1 MISRSKD
8 DQVMKA
14 LILASGLGKR
24 LRPLTE
30 KNPKALIHLGKKSI
44 LERMVRLL
52 IKNNVVDIII
62 TTGHLENQIKDF
74 IKTKFPSLNVT
85 YINNPIYDKTNYIY
99 SLWLARDAVGDDDIV
114 LLHSD
119 MVFEPGLLKKVIVF
133 KDSGVLVKKSLPY
146 PQKDFKASI
155 EGGLVS
161 KIGVSIEGENLRF
174 LAPVYKFK
182 NADFRKFLIK
192 IDNFIK
198 EGKTNS
204 YAEDAFNEISGQ
216 IKLHPIYFDNE
227 FCMEIDDFDDL
238 KTAKKYFN

>member
-1 MISRSKD
+1 MI
-8 DQVMKA
+8 
-14 LILASGLGKR
+14 
-24 LRPLTE
+24 
-30 KNPKALIHLGKKSI
+30 
-44 LERMVRLL
+44 
-52 IKNNVVDIII
+52 
-62 TTGHLENQIKDF
+62 
-74 IKTKFPSLNVT
+74 
-85 YINNPIYDKTNYIY
+85 
-99 SLWLARDAVGDDDIV
+99 
-114 LLHSD
+114 
-119 MVFEPGLLKKVIVF
+119 LKH
-133 KDSGVLVKKSLPY
+133 
-146 PQKDFKASI
+146 
-155 EGGLVS
+155 
-161 KIGVSIEGENLRF
+161 IEGENLRF